1 MKADKIY
8 LVGFMA
14 AGKTSVAHDLGR
26 RLDWRVEDVDTR
38 IEARERRSIADVFA
52 QSGEPYFRSV
62 ERQVVLDLIPLRH
75 TVVATGGGT
84 FLDPDSR
91 AIIKTDGAVFWL
103 DVPLVELVDRM
114 PHDGSRPVATTI
126 AQLERLYLLR
136 RAAYEDAHVRLDA
149 AAQSIGALVDVIM
162 DWLDD

>member
-1 MKADKIY
+1 MKTDKIY

-14 AGKTSVAHDLGR
+14 AGKTSVAQDLGR
-26 RLDWRVEDVDTR
+26 RLDWRVEDVDAR
-38 IEARERRSIADVFA
+38 IEERERRSIADVFS
-52 QSGEPYFRSV
+52 QEGEPYFRAV

-75 TVVATGGGT
+75 AVVATGGGT
-84 FLDPDSR
+84 FLDSDSR

-114 PHDGSRPVATTI
+114 PQDGSRPLATTI

-136 RAAYEDAHVRLDA
+136 RAAYEEAHVRIDA
-149 AAQSIGALVDVIM
+149 ASQSVGALVDLIL
-162 DWLDD
+162 DWLET